1 MHEGESFHEGYA
13 KGTFHEGYAKGSY
26 AAFFF
31 FIKSCFHFVLK
42 SIFS

>member
-1 MHEGESFHEGYA
+1 MHEGEGFHEGYA

-31 FIKSCFHFVLK
+31 YQIMFSFCFKIDF
-42 SIFS
+42 